1 MCYRSQEADESELA
15 EMFESTKL
23 ASNANH
29 SVPIMGD
36 FSYLGINWNM
46 LSNWN
51 MLRADSNGDKFLK
64 MVMDCYLV
72 QHVCISTR
80 CNNILD
86 LILTNEMPIKDRIC
100 VLSPVDNSD
109 HNVLTFSIDC
119 SISQEK
125 EKRHLCYNHKTTNVC
140 MNLLN

>member
-1 MCYRSQEADESELA
+1 MFSVLINTCKSLNSNSCKCVWCEIYVKSIGYFLIAVCYRSQEADESELG

-23 ASNANH
+23 ACNANR

-36 FSYLGINWNM
+36 Y
-46 LSNWN
+46 
-51 MLRADSNGDKFLK
+51 
-64 MVMDCYLV
+64 
-72 QHVCISTR
+72 VCISTR

-86 LILTNEMPIKDRIC
+86 LILMNEMPIKDDIC

-119 SISQEK
+119 NISQEK

>member
-1 MCYRSQEADESELA
+1 MCYRSQEADESELG

-23 ASNANH
+23 ACNANH
-29 SVPIMGD
+29 SVPIMRD
-36 FSYLGINWNM
+36 FSYIDI
-46 LSNWN
+46 NWN
-51 MLRADSNGDKFLK
+51 MLRAGSNGDKFLK
-64 MVMDCYLV
+64 MVMDCYLE

-86 LILTNEMPIKDRIC
+86 FILTSEMPIKDRIC
-100 VLSPVDNSD
+100 VLSLVDNSD

-125 EKRHLCYNHKTTNVC
+125 EKKAS
-140 MNLLN
+140 LLQP